1 MDKIIILDKKPI
13 KLSKD
18 EEVYVL
24 KILKRIREIQ
34 QDTGYGEINVLIQGR
49 KIQTIKI
56 NKTDK

>member
-13 KLSKD
+13 KLSED